1 MGGLIICKP
10 TTLTGNS
17 YGRGPY
23 PPGVCV
29 CVLILIMKSSQCH
42 IQLNINELVSDKRK
56 TSSKYKLEK
65 KAVWQKPL
73 PYCKVISL
81 QLK

>member
-1 MGGLIICKP
+1 MVEVHTHLV
-10 TTLTGNS
+10 
-17 YGRGPY
+17 Y
-23 PPGVCV
+23 VCV
-29 CVLILIMKSSQCH
+29 CVNSHYEKFTVPYSVKYQWIGF
-42 IQLNINELVSDKRK
+42 DKRK
-56 TSSKYKLEK
+56 TSSKYKLKK